1 MARRLYGHRGGPARG
16 DRGACLGGPTDY
28 LLRVVVADTQGFDDG
43 CQQLLAGV
51 TLRSGTLKI
60 VMEVAHHK
68 PCLRIADD

>member
-28 LLRVVVADTQGFDDG
+28 LLWVVVADTQGFDDAY
-43 CQQLLAGV
+43 QRLVAGV

-68 PCLRIADD
+68 LCLRIAVD